1 MILPSIYFSSHQ
13 TFHFNC
19 YYFSLFTQ
27 VSSFKWRPRYICTQT
42 KFTGSLESSDRFCH
56 LKIGSS
62 WLAALHLISLMH
74 SFRFCLVI
82 AEKSQNLKDFLLSK
96 ICANINKI
104 FKWRFGINMPTLCGQ
119 FIRDY
124 LLCKVW
130 NLQQHIMHKVVKM
143 CWITS
148 KSGNSWKHCTK
159 VHFVH
164 CNSQSLPWRAL
175 WRPSNTVQ
183 EQVWKD

>member
-1 MILPSIYFSSHQ
+1 MFIYPIHWKFTFLHNNFATENQSGLKILTQINPPEKYTLRLDSLILPSIYFSSHQ

-82 AEKSQNLKDFLLSK
+82 AEKSQNLKDFLCQKFAQILTK
-96 ICANINKI
+96 
-104 FKWRFGINMPTLCGQ
+104 
-119 FIRDY
+119 Y
-124 LLCKVW
+124 LNGVL
-130 NLQQHIMHKVVKM
+130 
-143 CWITS
+143 
-148 KSGNSWKHCTK
+148 
-159 VHFVH
+159 
-164 CNSQSLPWRAL
+164 A
-175 WRPSNTVQ
+175 
-183 EQVWKD
+183 